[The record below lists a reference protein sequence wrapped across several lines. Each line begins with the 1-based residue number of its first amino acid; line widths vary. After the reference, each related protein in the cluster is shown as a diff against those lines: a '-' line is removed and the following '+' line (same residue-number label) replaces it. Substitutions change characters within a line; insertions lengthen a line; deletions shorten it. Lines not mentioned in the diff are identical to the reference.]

1 MVPVL
6 ECIDMGRIAYEPM
19 VRLQEQRHADV
30 VADKVDD
37 ALFLLEHPDVITLG
51 KNSSVEHV
59 LTSKDDLRE
68 SGCEL
73 FQSTRG
79 GDVTYHGPGQLV
91 AYPIVRLRE
100 KEKDIRKFVFNLEE
114 ILIRTCADFNIHAQR
129 VDGLRGIWVGNNKI
143 AALGVRIARW
153 TTMHGVALNVD
164 TDLTKFSSIVP
175 CGIAHRGVTSMEK
188 ILGCAPSMTEVKD
201 VFVQHAG
208 VILNRELVLSQDLHA
223 CALQPGAM
231 QV

>member
-1 MVPVL
+1 VLPVL
-6 ECIDMGRIAYEPM
+6 ECIDMGQIAYAPM

-51 KNSSVEHV
+51 KNASQEHV
-59 LTSKDDLRE
+59 LEPIEDLRE

-73 FQSTRG
+73 FQSSRG

-91 AYPIVRLRE
+91 AYPIMRLRD
-100 KEKDIRKFVFNLEE
+100 KEKDIRKFVFHLEE
-114 ILIRTCADFNIHAQR
+114 ILIRTCADFDIHAQR
-129 VDGLRGIWVGNNKI
+129 VDGLRGIWVGDNKI

-153 TTMHGVALNVD
+153 TTMHGVALNVS
-164 TDLTKFSSIVP
+164 TDLSRFSTIVP
-175 CGIAHRGVTSMEK
+175 CGIANRGVTSMEK
-188 ILGCAPSMTEVKD
+188 IIGRAPTMANVKEI
-201 VFVQHAG
+201 FVKHAG
-208 VILNRELVLSQDLHA
+208 DILNRELVLSQDLHA
-223 CALQPGAM
+223 CALQSEAV